1 MKRFAT
7 NIKWDI
13 DEDVTFENEENDN
26 LPNLPTRVE
35 IPSYI
40 DEEFIADYLSD
51 EYGFLVNWYDYGIE
65 CDVLDAIRNK
75 YPSNSKDIAYC
86 NYDYSGEYEN
96 IQIGLKVNFF
106 NAKDVDKIL
115 KRYKDTFEDSEELN
129 VIRDEYQI
137 TCSYVY
143 VPNYTNVIYIDL
155 CVNADFGIEDI
166 DNIYIDVEKVA
177 ERLKMLKY

>member
-13 DEDVTFENEENDN
+13 ENEENV
-26 LPNLPTRVE
+26 NLPTRVE
-35 IPSYI
+35 IPSHI
-40 DEEFIADYLSD
+40 DEEFIADYLSS
-51 EYGFLVNWYDYGIE
+51 EYEFCVNWYDYGIE

-75 YPSNSKDIAYC
+75 YPHDSKDIAYC
-86 NYDYSGEYEN
+86 NYDYSGKYQN

-106 NAKDVDKIL
+106 NAEDIDKIL
-115 KRYKDTFEDSEELN
+115 KRFRHIFEDNEELN
-129 VIRDEYQI
+129 VIRDKYQI

-143 VPNYTNVIYIDL
+143 YQNYTNAIFIDL
-155 CVNADFGIEDI
+155 CVNADFDIEEI

-177 ERLKMLKY
+177 ERLKMLK